1 MCKRPHAP
9 PAMSIWREKVVVVTG
24 AGSGIGRALAL
35 LLGQRGA
42 RLVLVGRR
50 RGILAEVAA
59 DIEAAGGRAVLTLA
73 GDVRD
78 WGQVTSLRDQVLK
91 HYGGI
96 DVLVNNAGSGAYG
109 LFATA
114 DVATYDEM
122 LQTNLHGVIYC
133 ARAFLPSMLAR
144 GQGRVVFVSS
154 IVGELPSPAHAVYS
168 ASKFAVSGLA
178 ESLDYELAPQGIAVH
193 LVEPG
198 LVRTEFAAR
207 AGIPSKRFE
216 QMPSK
221 LPAEVALSI
230 VRGIEAGQ
238 RKIVPDAKA
247 NLAIKLR
254 RHFPRLARAI
264 FKRIFREF

>member
-1 MCKRPHAP
+1 
-9 PAMSIWREKVVVVTG
+9 MSIWREKVVVVTG

-35 LLGQRGA
+35 CLGQRGA
-42 RLVLVGRR
+42 RMVLVGRR
-50 RGILAEVAA
+50 QGVLAELAA
-59 DIEAAGGRAVLTLA
+59 DIEAAGGQPALRLA
-73 GDVRD
+73 GDVGD
-78 WGQVTSLRDQVLK
+78 WGQVASLRDRVLECC
-91 HYGGI
+91 GGV
-96 DVLVNNAGSGAYG
+96 DVLVNNAGRGAYG
-109 LFATA
+109 PFATA
-114 DVATYDEM
+114 DIATYDEM
-122 LQTNLHGVIYC
+122 LQTNLHGVVYC
-133 ARAFLPSMLAR
+133 ARAFLPPMLAR
-144 GQGRVVFVSS
+144 GRGRLVFVSS

-207 AGIPSKRFE
+207 AGMPGKRFE

-221 LPAEVALSI
+221 SSAEVALAI
-230 VRGIEAGQ
+230 VRGVETGQ

-247 NLAIKLR
+247 HLAIKLR

-264 FKRIFREF
+264 FKRVFRQF